1 MNYRKEHIIY
11 TSIWLLLYLSPLAS
25 LYMRMSSNPN
35 IAFSWHEIL
44 NAWAFNTVWLVLML
58 IHNFLLLPIL
68 ILKRRTWQYLML
80 ASALLISCTFAS
92 FLIRPAG
99 PRFDDKDKRMEM
111 SDTNYYICGE
121 SDSCHA
127 PGLCQK
133 MEHDPKEDMC
143 RKPIHGG
150 KPFPRPRY
158 NPDELRPIS
167 PVPMLGPG
175 EAVAFFGGLMLMG
188 MNLGVK
194 LYFMSQ
200 RDRERQKIID
210 QRNLEQQME
219 YLKYQVNPHFF
230 MNTLN
235 NIHALVDID
244 PERAKTT
251 IVELSKMMR
260 HILYEGSK
268 KLIPLTREVE
278 FLNLYVQLMRLRY
291 TRKVHINV
299 DVPPQLPELKLPPL
313 MLIIFVENAFKHGIS
328 YREESFID
336 IKLRVENKRLL
347 FSCCNS
353 KPTQVQRTNEKG
365 GMGLQNVRQR
375 LELLYDDD
383 YTLDI
388 NDGEKTYEV
397 KLDIPMQTR
406 LPDAEVETADVSE
419 S

>member
-1 MNYRKEHIIY
+1 MEYTMTTHMNYRKEHIIY

-111 SDTNYYICGE
+111 SDCNYYICGE

-194 LYFMSQ
+194 LYFKTQ
-200 RDRERQKIID
+200 EDRDHQEKLEKQDLERQ
-210 QRNLEQQME
+210 LE
-219 YLKYQVNPHFF
+219 YLRYQVNPHFF

-235 NIHALVDID
+235 NIHALVDIN

-260 HILYEGSK
+260 YILYEGDK
-268 KLIPLTREVE
+268 KYIPVQREAL
-278 FLNLYVQLMRLRY
+278 FLNNYIELMRLRY
-291 TRKVHINV
+291 SSRVSISLDMPEMMP
-299 DVPPQLPELKLPPL
+299 DVMLPPL
-313 MLIIFVENAFKHGIS
+313 LLIIFVENAFKHGVS
-328 YREESFID
+328 YAAPSFID
-336 IKLRVENKRLL
+336 IKVEVTQDKLKFRCRNSRQEQKPDEKKKKGGVGLANARRRLDLL
-347 FSCCNS
+347 FHDKYSLEIKEDDKEYDVQLEIPLSKNNS
-353 KPTQVQRTNEKG
+353 
-365 GMGLQNVRQR
+365 
-375 LELLYDDD
+375 
-383 YTLDI
+383 
-388 NDGEKTYEV
+388 
-397 KLDIPMQTR
+397 
-406 LPDAEVETADVSE
+406 
-419 S
+419 

>member
-1 MNYRKEHIIY
+1 MEYTMTTHMNYRKEHIIY
-11 TSIWLLLYLSPLAS
+11 TSIWLLLYISPLAS
-25 LYMRMSSNPN
+25 LYMRMSSNPD
-35 IAFSWHEIL
+35 ISFSWHEIL
-44 NAWAFNTVWLVLML
+44 NAWEFNTIWLVLML

-111 SDTNYYICGE
+111 SDCNYYICGE

-188 MNLGVK
+188 LNLGVK
-194 LYFMSQ
+194 LYFKTQ
-200 RDRERQKIID
+200 EDREQRERLEKQDLERQ
-210 QRNLEQQME
+210 LE
-219 YLKYQVNPHFF
+219 YLRYQVNPHFF

-235 NIHALVDID
+235 NIHALVDIN

-260 HILYEGSK
+260 YILYEGDK
-268 KLIPLTREVE
+268 KLIPVQREVL
-278 FLNLYVQLMRLRY
+278 FLKNYIELMRLRY
-291 TRKVHINV
+291 SSRVSINLDIPEMMP
-299 DVPPQLPELKLPPL
+299 DVMLPPL
-313 MLIIFVENAFKHGIS
+313 LLIIFVENAFKHGVS
-328 YREESFID
+328 YAAPSFID
-336 IKLRVENKRLL
+336 IKVTVTQEMLQFKCRNSRQEQKPDEKKKKGGVGLANARRRLDLL
-347 FSCCNS
+347 FHDKYSLEIKEDDKEYDVQLEIPLSKNNS
-353 KPTQVQRTNEKG
+353 
-365 GMGLQNVRQR
+365 
-375 LELLYDDD
+375 
-383 YTLDI
+383 
-388 NDGEKTYEV
+388 
-397 KLDIPMQTR
+397 
-406 LPDAEVETADVSE
+406 
-419 S
+419 

>member
-1 MNYRKEHIIY
+1 MEYTMTTHMNYRKEHIIY
-11 TSIWLLLYLSPLAS
+11 TSIWLLLYISPLAS
-25 LYMRMSSNPN
+25 LYMRMSSNPD
-35 IAFSWHEIL
+35 ISFSWHEIL
-44 NAWAFNTVWLVLML
+44 NAWEFNTVWLVLML

-80 ASALLISCTFAS
+80 ASALLITCTFAS

-158 NPDELRPIS
+158 NPEELRPIN
-167 PVPMLGPG
+167 PIPMLGPG

-188 MNLGVK
+188 LNLGVK
-194 LYFMSQ
+194 LYFKTQ
-200 RDRERQKIID
+200 EDREQRERLEKQDLERQ
-210 QRNLEQQME
+210 LE
-219 YLKYQVNPHFF
+219 YLRYQVNPHFF

-235 NIHALVDID
+235 NIHALVDIN

-260 HILYEGSK
+260 YILYEGDK
-268 KLIPLTREVE
+268 KLIPVQREAL
-278 FLNLYVQLMRLRY
+278 FLKNYIELMRLRY
-291 TRKVHINV
+291 SSRVSINLDIPEMMP
-299 DVPPQLPELKLPPL
+299 DVMLPPL
-313 MLIIFVENAFKHGIS
+313 LLIIFVENAFKHGVS
-328 YREESFID
+328 YAAPSFID
-336 IKLRVENKRLL
+336 IKVTVTQEMLQFKCRNSRQEQKPDEKKKKGGVGLANARRRLDLL
-347 FSCCNS
+347 FHDKYSLEIKEDDKEYDVQLEIPLSKNNS
-353 KPTQVQRTNEKG
+353 
-365 GMGLQNVRQR
+365 
-375 LELLYDDD
+375 
-383 YTLDI
+383 
-388 NDGEKTYEV
+388 
-397 KLDIPMQTR
+397 
-406 LPDAEVETADVSE
+406 
-419 S
+419 

>member
-1 MNYRKEHIIY
+1 MEYTMTTHMNYRKEHIIY

-25 LYMRMSSNPN
+25 LYMRMSSNPD
-35 IAFSWHEIL
+35 ITFSWHEIL
-44 NAWAFNTVWLVLML
+44 NAWEFNTVWLVLML

-188 MNLGVK
+188 LNLGVK
-194 LYFMSQ
+194 LYFKTQ
-200 RDRERQKIID
+200 EDREQRERLEKQDLERQ
-210 QRNLEQQME
+210 LE
-219 YLKYQVNPHFF
+219 YLRYQVNPHFF

-235 NIHALVDID
+235 NIHALVDIN

-260 HILYEGSK
+260 YILYEGDK
-268 KLIPLTREVE
+268 KYIPVQRETL
-278 FLNLYVQLMRLRY
+278 FLNNYIELMRLRY
-291 TRKVHINV
+291 SSRVSINLDIPEMMP
-299 DVPPQLPELKLPPL
+299 DVMLPPL
-313 MLIIFVENAFKHGIS
+313 LLIIFVENAFKHGVS
-328 YREESFID
+328 YAAPSFID
-336 IKLRVENKRLL
+336 IKVTVTQEMLQFKCRNSRQEQKPDEKKKKGGVGLANARRRLDLL
-347 FSCCNS
+347 FHDKYSLEIKEDDKEYDVQLEIPLS
-353 KPTQVQRTNEKG
+353 KN
-365 GMGLQNVRQR
+365 N
-375 LELLYDDD
+375 
-383 YTLDI
+383 
-388 NDGEKTYEV
+388 N
-397 KLDIPMQTR
+397 
-406 LPDAEVETADVSE
+406 
-419 S
+419 

>member
-1 MNYRKEHIIY
+1 MEYTMTTHMNYRKEHIIY

-35 IAFSWHEIL
+35 IAFSWHEII
-44 NAWAFNTVWLVLML
+44 NAWEFNTVWLVLMI

-68 ILKRRTWQYLML
+68 ILKRRTWQYLIL

-92 FLIRPAG
+92 YLIRPAG
-99 PRFDDKDKRMEM
+99 PRCYDMDKRMEM
-111 SDTNYYICGE
+111 SDCNYYICGE

-158 NPDELRPIS
+158 NPEELRPIN
-167 PVPMLGPG
+167 PIPMLGPG

-194 LYFMSQ
+194 LYFKTQ
-200 RDRERQKIID
+200 EDREQRERLEKQDLERQ
-210 QRNLEQQME
+210 LE
-219 YLKYQVNPHFF
+219 YLRYQVNPHFF

-235 NIHALVDID
+235 NIHALVDIN

-260 HILYEGSK
+260 YILYEGDK
-268 KLIPLTREVE
+268 KYIPVQREAL
-278 FLNLYVQLMRLRY
+278 FLKNYIELMRLRY
-291 TRKVHINV
+291 SSRVSINLDIPEMMP
-299 DVPPQLPELKLPPL
+299 DVMLPPL
-313 MLIIFVENAFKHGIS
+313 LLIIFVENAFKHGVS
-328 YREESFID
+328 YAAPSFID
-336 IKLRVENKRLL
+336 IKVEVTQDKLKFRCRNSRQEQKPDEKKKKGGVGLANARRRLDLL
-347 FSCCNS
+347 FPNQYSLEIKENDKEYDVQLEIPLSKNNS
-353 KPTQVQRTNEKG
+353 
-365 GMGLQNVRQR
+365 
-375 LELLYDDD
+375 
-383 YTLDI
+383 
-388 NDGEKTYEV
+388 
-397 KLDIPMQTR
+397 
-406 LPDAEVETADVSE
+406 
-419 S
+419 

>member
-1 MNYRKEHIIY
+1 MEYTMTTHMNYRKEHIIY
-11 TSIWLLLYLSPLAS
+11 TSIWLLLYISPLAS
-25 LYMRMSSNPN
+25 LYMRMSSNPD
-35 IAFSWHEIL
+35 ITFSWHEIL
-44 NAWAFNTVWLVLML
+44 NAWEFNTVWLVLML

-80 ASALLISCTFAS
+80 ASALLITCTFAS

-194 LYFMSQ
+194 LYFKTQ
-200 RDRERQKIID
+200 EDRDHQEMLEKQDLERQ
-210 QRNLEQQME
+210 LE
-219 YLKYQVNPHFF
+219 YLRYQVNPHFF

-235 NIHALVDID
+235 NIHALVDIN

-260 HILYEGSK
+260 YILYEGDK
-268 KLIPLTREVE
+268 KLIPVQREAL
-278 FLNLYVQLMRLRY
+278 FLKNYIELMRLRY
-291 TRKVHINV
+291 SSRVSINLDIPEMMP
-299 DVPPQLPELKLPPL
+299 DVMLPPL
-313 MLIIFVENAFKHGIS
+313 LLIIFVENAFKHGVS
-328 YREESFID
+328 YAAPSFID
-336 IKLRVENKRLL
+336 IKVEVTQDKLKFRCRNSRQEQKPDEKKKKGGVGLANARRRLDLL
-347 FSCCNS
+347 FHDKYSLEIKEDDKEYDVQLEIPLSKNNS
-353 KPTQVQRTNEKG
+353 
-365 GMGLQNVRQR
+365 
-375 LELLYDDD
+375 
-383 YTLDI
+383 
-388 NDGEKTYEV
+388 
-397 KLDIPMQTR
+397 
-406 LPDAEVETADVSE
+406 
-419 S
+419 

>member
-1 MNYRKEHIIY
+1 MEYTMTTHMNYRKEHIIY

-68 ILKRRTWQYLML
+68 ILKRRTWQYLIL

-92 FLIRPAG
+92 YLIRPAG
-99 PRFDDKDKRMEM
+99 PRCYDMDKRMEM
-111 SDTNYYICGE
+111 SDCNYYICGE

-150 KPFPRPRY
+150 KPFPKPRY
-158 NPDELRPIS
+158 NPDELRPIN

-175 EAVAFFGGLMLMG
+175 EAVAFFGGLLLMG

-194 LYFMSQ
+194 LYFKTQ
-200 RDRERQKIID
+200 EDREQQERLEKQDLERQ
-210 QRNLEQQME
+210 LE
-219 YLKYQVNPHFF
+219 YLRYQVNPHFF

-235 NIHALVDID
+235 NIHALVDIN

-260 HILYEGSK
+260 YILYEGDK
-268 KLIPLTREVE
+268 KLIPVQREVL
-278 FLNLYVQLMRLRY
+278 FLKNYIELMRLRY
-291 TRKVHINV
+291 SSRVSINLDIPEMMP
-299 DVPPQLPELKLPPL
+299 DVMLPPL
-313 MLIIFVENAFKHGIS
+313 LLIIFVENAFKHGVS
-328 YREESFID
+328 YAAPSFID
-336 IKLRVENKRLL
+336 IKVTVTQEMLQFKCRNSRQEQKPDEKKKKGGVGLANARRRLDLL
-347 FSCCNS
+347 FHDKYSLEIKEDDKEYDVQLEIPLSKNNS
-353 KPTQVQRTNEKG
+353 
-365 GMGLQNVRQR
+365 
-375 LELLYDDD
+375 
-383 YTLDI
+383 
-388 NDGEKTYEV
+388 
-397 KLDIPMQTR
+397 
-406 LPDAEVETADVSE
+406 
-419 S
+419 

>member
-1 MNYRKEHIIY
+1 MEYTMTTHMNYRKEHIIY
-11 TSIWLLLYLSPLAS
+11 TSIWLMLYLSPLAS

-35 IAFSWHEIL
+35 IAFSWHEII
-44 NAWAFNTVWLVLML
+44 NAWEFNTVWLVLMI

-68 ILKRRTWQYLML
+68 ILKRRTWQYLIL

-92 FLIRPAG
+92 YLIRPAG
-99 PRFDDKDKRMEM
+99 PRCYDMDKRMEM
-111 SDTNYYICGE
+111 SDCNYYICGE

-175 EAVAFFGGLMLMG
+175 EAVAFFGGLLLMG

-194 LYFMSQ
+194 LYFKTQ
-200 RDRERQKIID
+200 EDREQRERLEKQDLERQ
-210 QRNLEQQME
+210 LE
-219 YLKYQVNPHFF
+219 YLRYQVNPHFF

-235 NIHALVDID
+235 NIHALVDIN

-260 HILYEGSK
+260 YILYEGDK
-268 KLIPLTREVE
+268 KYIPVQREVL
-278 FLNLYVQLMRLRY
+278 FLKNYIELMRLRY
-291 TRKVHINV
+291 SSRVSINLDIPEMMP
-299 DVPPQLPELKLPPL
+299 DVMLPPL
-313 MLIIFVENAFKHGIS
+313 LLIIFVENAFKHGVS
-328 YREESFID
+328 YAAPSYID
-336 IKLRVENKRLL
+336 IKVTVTQEMLQFKCRNSRQEQKPDEKKKKGGVGLANARRRLDLL
-347 FSCCNS
+347 FHDKYSLEIKEDDKEYDVQLEIPLSKNNS
-353 KPTQVQRTNEKG
+353 
-365 GMGLQNVRQR
+365 
-375 LELLYDDD
+375 
-383 YTLDI
+383 
-388 NDGEKTYEV
+388 
-397 KLDIPMQTR
+397 
-406 LPDAEVETADVSE
+406 
-419 S
+419 

>member
-35 IAFSWHEIL
+35 ITFSWHEIL
-44 NAWAFNTVWLVLML
+44 NAWEFNTVWLVLML

-68 ILKRRTWQYLML
+68 ILKRRTWQYLIL

-92 FLIRPAG
+92 YLIRPAG
-99 PRFDDKDKRMEM
+99 PRCYDMDKRMEM
-111 SDTNYYICGE
+111 SDCNYYICGE

-150 KPFPRPRY
+150 KPFPKPRY
-158 NPDELRPIS
+158 NPEELRPIN
-167 PVPMLGPG
+167 PIPMLGPG

-194 LYFMSQ
+194 LYFKTQ
-200 RDRERQKIID
+200 EDREQRERLEKQDLERQ
-210 QRNLEQQME
+210 LE
-219 YLKYQVNPHFF
+219 YLRYQVNPHFF

-235 NIHALVDID
+235 NIHALVDIN

-260 HILYEGSK
+260 YILYEGDK
-268 KLIPLTREVE
+268 KYIPVQREAL
-278 FLNLYVQLMRLRY
+278 FLNNYIELMRLRY
-291 TRKVHINV
+291 SSRVSINLDIPEMMP
-299 DVPPQLPELKLPPL
+299 DVMLPPL
-313 MLIIFVENAFKHGIS
+313 LLIIFVENAFKHGVS
-328 YREESFID
+328 YAAPSFID
-336 IKLRVENKRLL
+336 IKVEVTQDKLKFRCRNSRQEQKPDEKKKKGGVGLANARRRLDLL
-347 FSCCNS
+347 FPNQYNLEIKENDKEYDVQLEIPLSKNNS
-353 KPTQVQRTNEKG
+353 
-365 GMGLQNVRQR
+365 
-375 LELLYDDD
+375 
-383 YTLDI
+383 
-388 NDGEKTYEV
+388 
-397 KLDIPMQTR
+397 
-406 LPDAEVETADVSE
+406 
-419 S
+419 

>member
-1 MNYRKEHIIY
+1 MEYTMTTHMNYRKEHIIY

-25 LYMRMSSNPN
+25 LYMRMSSNPD
-35 IAFSWHEIL
+35 ISFSWHEIL
-44 NAWAFNTVWLVLML
+44 NAWEFNTVWLVLML

-80 ASALLISCTFAS
+80 ASALLITCTFAS

-188 MNLGVK
+188 LNLGVK
-194 LYFMSQ
+194 LYFKTQ
-200 RDRERQKIID
+200 EDREQQERLEKQDLERQ
-210 QRNLEQQME
+210 LE
-219 YLKYQVNPHFF
+219 YLRYQVNPHFF

-235 NIHALVDID
+235 NIHALVDIN

-260 HILYEGSK
+260 YILYEGDK
-268 KLIPLTREVE
+268 KLIPVQREAL
-278 FLNLYVQLMRLRY
+278 FLNNYIELMRLRY
-291 TRKVHINV
+291 SSRVSISL
-299 DVPPQLPELKLPPL
+299 DMPEMMPDMMLPPL
-313 MLIIFVENAFKHGIS
+313 LLIIFVENAFKHGVS
-328 YREESFID
+328 YAAPSFID
-336 IKLRVENKRLL
+336 IKVEVTQDKLKFRCRNSRQEQKPDEKKKKGGVGLANARRRLDLL
-347 FSCCNS
+347 FHDKYSLEIKEDDKEYDVQLEIPLSKNNS
-353 KPTQVQRTNEKG
+353 
-365 GMGLQNVRQR
+365 
-375 LELLYDDD
+375 
-383 YTLDI
+383 
-388 NDGEKTYEV
+388 
-397 KLDIPMQTR
+397 
-406 LPDAEVETADVSE
+406 
-419 S
+419 

>member
-11 TSIWLLLYLSPLAS
+11 TSIWLLLYISPLAS
-25 LYMRMSSNPN
+25 LYMRMSSNPD
-35 IAFSWHEIL
+35 ISFSWHEIL
-44 NAWAFNTVWLVLML
+44 NAWEFNTVWLVLML

-80 ASALLISCTFAS
+80 ASALLITCTFAS

-194 LYFMSQ
+194 LYFKTQ
-200 RDRERQKIID
+200 EDRDHQEMLEKQDLERQ
-210 QRNLEQQME
+210 LE
-219 YLKYQVNPHFF
+219 YLRYQVNPHFF

-235 NIHALVDID
+235 NIHALVDIN

-260 HILYEGSK
+260 YILYEGDK
-268 KLIPLTREVE
+268 KLIPVQREAL
-278 FLNLYVQLMRLRY
+278 FLKNYIELMRLRY
-291 TRKVHINV
+291 SSRVSINLDIPEMMP
-299 DVPPQLPELKLPPL
+299 DVMLPPL
-313 MLIIFVENAFKHGIS
+313 LLIIFVENAFKHGVS
-328 YREESFID
+328 YAAPSFID
-336 IKLRVENKRLL
+336 IKVEVTQDKLKFRCRNSRQEQKPDEKKKKGGVGLANARRRLDLL
-347 FSCCNS
+347 FHDKYSLEIKEDDKEYDVQLEIPLSKNNS
-353 KPTQVQRTNEKG
+353 
-365 GMGLQNVRQR
+365 
-375 LELLYDDD
+375 
-383 YTLDI
+383 
-388 NDGEKTYEV
+388 
-397 KLDIPMQTR
+397 
-406 LPDAEVETADVSE
+406 
-419 S
+419 

>member
-1 MNYRKEHIIY
+1 MEYTMTTHMNYRKEHIIY

-35 IAFSWHEIL
+35 ITFSWHEII
-44 NAWAFNTVWLVLML
+44 NAWEFNTVWLVLMI

-68 ILKRRTWQYLML
+68 ILKRRTWQYLIL

-92 FLIRPAG
+92 YLIRPAG
-99 PRFDDKDKRMEM
+99 PRCYDMDKRMEM
-111 SDTNYYICGE
+111 SDCNYYICGE

-158 NPDELRPIS
+158 NPEELRPIN

-175 EAVAFFGGLMLMG
+175 EAVAFFGGLLLMG

-194 LYFMSQ
+194 LYFKTQ
-200 RDRERQKIID
+200 EDREQREKLEKQDLERQ
-210 QRNLEQQME
+210 LE
-219 YLKYQVNPHFF
+219 YLRYQVNPHFF

-235 NIHALVDID
+235 NIHALVDIN

-260 HILYEGSK
+260 YILYEGDK
-268 KLIPLTREVE
+268 KLIPVQREAL
-278 FLNLYVQLMRLRY
+278 FLKNYIELMRLRY
-291 TRKVHINV
+291 SSRVSINLDIPEMMP
-299 DVPPQLPELKLPPL
+299 DVMLPPL
-313 MLIIFVENAFKHGIS
+313 LLIIFVENAFKHGVS
-328 YREESFID
+328 YAAPSFID
-336 IKLRVENKRLL
+336 IKVTVTQEMLQFKCRNSRQEQKPDEKKKKGGVGLANARRRLDLL
-347 FSCCNS
+347 FHDKYSLEIKEDDKEYDVQLEIPLS
-353 KPTQVQRTNEKG
+353 KN
-365 GMGLQNVRQR
+365 N
-375 LELLYDDD
+375 
-383 YTLDI
+383 
-388 NDGEKTYEV
+388 N
-397 KLDIPMQTR
+397 
-406 LPDAEVETADVSE
+406 
-419 S
+419 

>member
-1 MNYRKEHIIY
+1 MEYTMTTHMNYRKEHIIY

-35 IAFSWHEIL
+35 IAFSWHEII
-44 NAWAFNTVWLVLML
+44 NAWEFNTVWLVLMI

-68 ILKRRTWQYLML
+68 ILKRRTWQYLIL

-92 FLIRPAG
+92 YLIRPAG
-99 PRFDDKDKRMEM
+99 PRCYDMDKRMEM
-111 SDTNYYICGE
+111 SDCNYYICGE

-194 LYFMSQ
+194 LYFKTQ
-200 RDRERQKIID
+200 EDREQQERLEKQDLERQ
-210 QRNLEQQME
+210 LE
-219 YLKYQVNPHFF
+219 YLRYQVNPHFF

-235 NIHALVDID
+235 NIHALVDIN

-260 HILYEGSK
+260 YILYEGDK
-268 KLIPLTREVE
+268 KYIPVQREAL
-278 FLNLYVQLMRLRY
+278 FLNNYIELMRLRY
-291 TRKVHINV
+291 SSRVSINLDMPEMMP
-299 DVPPQLPELKLPPL
+299 DVMLPPL
-313 MLIIFVENAFKHGIS
+313 LLIIFVENAFKHGVS
-328 YREESFID
+328 YAAPSFID
-336 IKLRVENKRLL
+336 IKVEVTQDKLKFRCRNSRQEQKPDEKKKKGGVGLANARRRLDLL
-347 FSCCNS
+347 FPNRYNLEIKENDKEYDVQLEIPLSKNNS
-353 KPTQVQRTNEKG
+353 
-365 GMGLQNVRQR
+365 
-375 LELLYDDD
+375 
-383 YTLDI
+383 
-388 NDGEKTYEV
+388 
-397 KLDIPMQTR
+397 
-406 LPDAEVETADVSE
+406 
-419 S
+419 

>member
-11 TSIWLLLYLSPLAS
+11 TSIWLLLYISPLAS
-25 LYMRMSSNPN
+25 LYMRMSSNPD
-35 IAFSWHEIL
+35 ISFSWHEIL
-44 NAWAFNTVWLVLML
+44 NAWEFNTVWLVLML

-188 MNLGVK
+188 LNLGVK
-194 LYFMSQ
+194 LYFKTQ
-200 RDRERQKIID
+200 EDREQRERLEKQDLERQ
-210 QRNLEQQME
+210 LE
-219 YLKYQVNPHFF
+219 YLRYQVNPHFF

-235 NIHALVDID
+235 NIHALVDIN

-260 HILYEGSK
+260 YILYEGDK
-268 KLIPLTREVE
+268 KYIPVQREAL
-278 FLNLYVQLMRLRY
+278 FLNNYIELMRLRY
-291 TRKVHINV
+291 SSRVSISLDMPEMMP
-299 DVPPQLPELKLPPL
+299 DVMLPPL
-313 MLIIFVENAFKHGIS
+313 LLIIFVENAFKHGVS
-328 YREESFID
+328 YAAPSFID
-336 IKLRVENKRLL
+336 IKVKVTQDKLKFRCRNSRQEQKPDEKKKKGGVGLANARRRLDLL
-347 FSCCNS
+347 FPNRYNLEIKENDKEYDVQLEIPLSKNNS
-353 KPTQVQRTNEKG
+353 
-365 GMGLQNVRQR
+365 
-375 LELLYDDD
+375 
-383 YTLDI
+383 
-388 NDGEKTYEV
+388 
-397 KLDIPMQTR
+397 
-406 LPDAEVETADVSE
+406 
-419 S
+419 